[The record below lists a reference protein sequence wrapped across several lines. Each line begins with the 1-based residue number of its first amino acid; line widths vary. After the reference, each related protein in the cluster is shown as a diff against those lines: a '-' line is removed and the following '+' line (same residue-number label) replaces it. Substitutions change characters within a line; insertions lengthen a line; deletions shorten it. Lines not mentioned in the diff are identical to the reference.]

1 MKPPTPIA
9 DCHVETAPDG
19 RRILCGH
26 FLDDVEAGSCFAV
39 VGDKATGRF
48 TMRVWTP
55 DDMSGPEQLAS
66 FIDPEGVDDSER
78 GLIVAAV
85 TTKAKPKRRRRAKR

>member
-1 MKPPTPIA
+1 MKPPTTAA

-26 FLDDVEAGSCFAV
+26 FTADVEAGSCFAV

-55 DDMSGPEQLAS
+55 DAMT
-66 FIDPEGVDDSER
+66 DPRNHRD
-78 GLIVAAV
+78 
-85 TTKAKPKRRRRAKR
+85 RR